1 MAGRKLSQHQKK
13 RIQSAQ
19 DAISS
24 SDDDHIEGLVI
35 SHHGGKIIV
44 EGEDAKLIK
53 CSVKSNLGNIVCGDR
68 VVCKIM
74 DNAEFR
80 VMAILPRKNFLQRTD
95 GFGALKSVAAN
106 LTQILVCLSVKPE
119 PNLYLLDQFL
129 ISAEQ
134 QYIEPVIILNKVD
147 LLPANTKDPFQ
158 LESIYQPLGYKVLFT
173 SVKSGQGIDSLV
185 SLLDHQTTIIS
196 GVSGV
201 GKSSITKAL
210 LPLANIKIRD
220 ISDANEEGRHTTRTS
235 RLYHFGNEGNLIDT
249 PGVRGFNPVL
259 DPSFPISASFREIS
273 AFAANCRFANCKHI
287 REPKCAVIEALLN
300 GEIVET
306 RYQHYLKMLDQ
317 MQS

>member
-1 MAGRKLSQHQKK
+1 MARRKLSQHQKK
-13 RIQSAQ
+13 RIQGAQ

-44 EGEDAKLIK
+44 ESDDAKLIE
-53 CSVKSNLGNIVCGDR
+53 CSVKSNLGTIVCGDR

-106 LTQILVCLSVKPE
+106 LTQILICLSVKPE

-134 QYIEPVIILNKVD
+134 QDINPVIILNKVD
-147 LLPANTKDPFQ
+147 LLAADTKDPFR
-158 LESIYQPLGYKVLFT
+158 LESIYRPLGYKVLFT
-173 SVKSGQGIDSLV
+173 SVKTEQGMDSLI
-185 SLLDHQTTIIS
+185 SLFDHHTTILS

-201 GKSSITKAL
+201 GKSSITQAL
-210 LPLANIKIRD
+210 LPLAKIKIRD

-235 RLYHFGNEGNLIDT
+235 RLYHLENEGSLIDT

-259 DPSFPISASFREIS
+259 DPSSSISAGFREIS
-273 AFAANCRFANCKHI
+273 DFSANCRFANCKHI
-287 REPKCAVIEALLN
+287 KEPGCAVIEALSQ
-300 GEIVET
+300 GEIADT

-317 MQS
+317 AQT

>member
-1 MAGRKLSQHQKK
+1 VARRKLSQHQKK
-13 RIQSAQ
+13 RIQGAQ

-24 SDDDHIEGLVI
+24 SDKGHIEGLVI

-44 EGEDAKLIK
+44 EGDDAKLIE
-53 CSVKSNLGNIVCGDR
+53 CSVKSNLGTIVCGDR
-68 VVCKIM
+68 VVCEIM
-74 DNAEFR
+74 ENAEFR

-134 QYIEPVIILNKVD
+134 QDINPVIILNKID
-147 LLPANTKDPFQ
+147 LLPADIKDPFR
-158 LESIYQPLGYKVLFT
+158 LESIYSPLGYKVLFT
-173 SVKSGQGIDSLV
+173 SVKTGQGMDSLI
-185 SLLDHQTTIIS
+185 SLFDHHTTILS

-201 GKSSITKAL
+201 GKSSITQAL
-210 LPLANIKIRD
+210 LPLAKIKIRD

-235 RLYHFGNEGNLIDT
+235 RLYHLENGGDLIDT

-259 DPSFPISASFREIS
+259 DPSSPISAGFREIS
-273 AFAANCRFANCKHI
+273 DFSANCRFANCRHI
-287 REPKCAVIEALLN
+287 KEPKCAVIAALSN
-300 GEIVET
+300 GEIADT
-306 RYQHYLKMLDQ
+306 RYQHYLKMLNQ
-317 MQS
+317 IPP